1 MGRRIASYVGR
12 IERALWSR
20 SPVILMY
27 HRVAPAADDLWGIA
41 VGPERFAEQI
51 EALKRVRQ
59 VASLDEVLA
68 WMDHGQPGSRP
79 LAAVTFDDGY
89 HDAFT
94 TALPILER
102 QDCPATVFVA
112 TGLVGTDKAFWWD
125 ELVRLILSAP
135 PSAPP
140 LTLTFGQ
147 KPMTWLV
154 ADDLS
159 ERRRLCRRLRRRLR
173 DLEPFHIETHL
184 DAISAWSGVPRGA
197 PESDRAMTPD
207 EVHRLGQGLVTI
219 GAHTVRHPSLPTLAP
234 QAQLDEIAASRT
246 ACEAWTGKPV
256 DHFAYPFGHYDRT
269 SVLAARAVG
278 FRSTCATT
286 PGVVRPWTDP
296 HRLPRIVPG
305 VMDGE
310 ALTKLLS

>member
-1 MGRRIASYVGR
+1 M
-12 IERALWSR
+12 
-20 SPVILMY
+20 ILMY

-41 VGPERFAEQI
+41 VEADRFAEQI
-51 EALKRVRQ
+51 EALKQVRQ

-68 WMDHGQPGSRP
+68 WMDHGKPGSKP
-79 LAAVTFDDGY
+79 LAAITFDDGY
-89 HDAFT
+89 HDAFA

-102 QDCPATVFVA
+102 LDCPATVFVA

-135 PSAPP
+135 PSSPP
-140 LTLTFGQ
+140 LSLVFGHTSFAW
-147 KPMTWLV
+147 PV

-159 ERRRLCRRLRRRLR
+159 ERRKVCRRVRRRLR
-173 DLEPFHIETHL
+173 DLEPDHIEAHL
-184 DAISAWSGVPRGA
+184 DAISAWSGAPRGA
-197 PESDRAMTPD
+197 PPHDRAMTPD
-207 EVHRLGQGLVTI
+207 EVHRLGQGPVTI
-219 GAHTVRHPSLPTLAP
+219 GAHTVRHPSLPTLTP
-234 QAQLDEIAASRT
+234 HAQLAEIAESRS

-256 DHFAYPFGHYDRT
+256 DHFAYPFGHYDRS
-269 SVLAARAVG
+269 SVLAARAAG
-278 FRSTCATT
+278 FRSSCATT